1 MPATPL
7 NPLDL
12 YDVRSALGED
22 ERMVQDTVARFV
34 DDAVLPVIRAHFE
47 NHTFPKELV
56 GELAALG
63 LLGSAETLSYHVPLV
78 SQGKALACALVS
90 VAIAAYALRRYL
102 RLLGQAEFVAD
113 QAICRACS
121 TYGRL
126 DLLDER
132 SGGTRLHVRCKH
144 CSEDWIIEL
153 PG

>member
-1 MPATPL
+1 MTIGQTI
-7 NPLDL
+7 
-12 YDVRSALGED
+12 RRLGFRKWY
-22 ERMVQDTVARFV
+22 ERELAQSHLHL
-34 DDAVLPVIRAHFE
+34 VLLI
-47 NHTFPKELV
+47 
-56 GELAALG
+56 LAALG

-144 CSEDWIIEL
+144 CSEDWFIEL